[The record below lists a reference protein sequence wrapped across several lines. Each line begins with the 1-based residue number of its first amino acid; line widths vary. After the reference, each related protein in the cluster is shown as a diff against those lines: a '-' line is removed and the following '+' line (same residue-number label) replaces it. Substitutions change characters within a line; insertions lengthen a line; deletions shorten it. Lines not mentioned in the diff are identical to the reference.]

1 MNAEK
6 RKSKKKII
14 KVIPPETPTKKSS
27 VIIQNT
33 NSRHE
38 EKLESKFQEENNV
51 EDFKDEESNENDRM
65 TYSKCTPCATIEEG
79 MRNFSKDTL
88 KKDSVRIDKIFDKN
102 KDFI

>member
-1 MNAEK
+1 
-6 RKSKKKII
+6 
-14 KVIPPETPTKKSS
+14 
-27 VIIQNT
+27 
-33 NSRHE
+33 
-38 EKLESKFQEENNV
+38 
-51 EDFKDEESNENDRM
+51 M